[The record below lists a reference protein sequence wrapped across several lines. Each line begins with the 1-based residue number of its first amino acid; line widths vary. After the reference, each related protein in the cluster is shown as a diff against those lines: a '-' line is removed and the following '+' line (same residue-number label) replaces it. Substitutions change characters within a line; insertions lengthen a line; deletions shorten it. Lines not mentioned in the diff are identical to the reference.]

1 MPVFSLAQLGWKS
14 TFAQQLDPAES
25 RDCLPAR
32 VAAVHKS
39 HLTLLSE
46 EGELPLPAALFTRLG
61 ACTVGDW
68 VLLDRSRERPLR
80 RLQRCGLLQRKAP
93 GEKAEVQL
101 MAANVDLLLIVSSCN
116 QEFKAARLERY
127 LALAYEAGILP
138 VVVLTKADLAEDAE
152 NYRREAQRLRAGLL
166 VETINALDRETLG
179 GLLELCGPGQTLVM
193 AGSSGVG
200 KSTLAG
206 TLGVAGLDTAP
217 IRERDSSGRHTT
229 TSRSLHLLDSG
240 AVLIDSPGIREL
252 QLPACE
258 QGLELLFEDI
268 REAGPCRFVD
278 CSHTREPGCAVLE
291 AVRHGRLDERRVQSY
306 RKLLREQRYNSET
319 LAEKHERARKQGKL
333 YKSVQRQR
341 RKERDPW
348 Q

>member
-1 MPVFSLAQLGWKS
+1 MPALSLAQLGWKS
-14 TFAQQLDPAES
+14 FFERQLDPAEE

-39 HLTLLSE
+39 HLSLLSE
-46 EGELPLPAALFTRLG
+46 EGELPLPTALFSRLG
-61 ACTVGDW
+61 PCAVGDW
-68 VLLDRSRERPLR
+68 VLLDPPRQRPLR
-80 RLQRCGLLQRKAP
+80 RLERFSLLQRKAP
-93 GEKAEVQL
+93 GEKVEIQL
-101 MAANVDLLLIVSSCN
+101 MAANVDLLLVVSSCN

-138 VVVLTKADLAEDAE
+138 VVVLTKADLAEDAKT
-152 NYRREAQRLRAGLL
+152 YRREAQRLRAGLV
-166 VETINALDRETLG
+166 VETVNALDPQTLD
-179 GLLELCGPGQTLVM
+179 GLLAICGAGQTLVM

-206 TLGVAGLDTAP
+206 SLGVAGLDTGP

-229 TSRSLHLLDSG
+229 TSRSLHLLDGG
-240 AVLIDSPGIREL
+240 AILIDSPGIREL
-252 QLPACE
+252 QIPSCE

-278 CSHTREPGCAVLE
+278 CGHTGEPGCAVLE
-291 AVRHGRLDERRVQSY
+291 AVRRGRLDERRVQSY
-306 RKLLREQRYNSET
+306 LKLLREQRYNSET
-319 LAEKHERARKQGKL
+319 LAEKHERVRKQGKL
-333 YKSVQRQR
+333 YKSIQRQR